1 MLKQSKTLFFHILG
15 VLAFSTLIFIF
26 LLGIFYLKGKQP
38 DLVALYFI
46 CVLTTSV
53 LLGYAYY
60 MDYMNKKIETA
71 INENDNETACY
82 LLYKLAKRGHQESQF
97 RLSLAYR
104 DGLGVEQDDELF
116 LYWLKKIRQKQ
127 YLCTICLCTNLYAKK
142 STYTRNLKNCK
153 KILKKVHQTQTPQAR
168 TSIRA
173 VKYSGKFNP
182 KIKIIN

>member
-1 MLKQSKTLFFHILG
+1 MLKKSKTLLFHILG
-15 VLAFSTLIFIF
+15 VLTFSTLIFIF

-116 LYWLKKIRQKQ
+116 LYWLKKSAKNNTYAQYVYALTYMQK
-127 YLCTICLCTNLYAKK
+127 NLPTLETLKIAKK
-142 STYTRNLKNCK
+142 Y
-153 KILKKVHQTQTPQAR
+153 LKKSIKHKHPKQEQALELLNIVES
-168 TSIRA
+168 SIQ
-173 VKYSGKFNP
+173 KLKS
-182 KIKIIN
+182 

>member
-71 INENDNETACY
+71 INENDHETACY

-116 LYWLKKIRQKQ
+116 LYWLKKSAKNNNYAQYVYALTYMQK
-127 YLCTICLCTNLYAKK
+127 NLP
-142 STYTRNLKNCK
+142 TLETLKIAK

-173 VKYSGKFNP
+173 VKYSGAFNP